1 MDELNAPLLFKKGAE
16 ANIYID
22 DWHGYR
28 VVLKRRFPKAYRHPD
43 LDTRIRKY
51 RTIHEPQL
59 IHEARKAG
67 VLTPTVFQVNV
78 KHSMIIMQFIS
89 GKQIKTCLNETSNAD
104 REKICLQ
111 IGKSVGKLHKRNII
125 HGDLTTS
132 NMIMSTEG
140 KIFFIDFGLGEKNE
154 ELEAKG
160 VDLHLM
166 RRALESTHFRFS
178 GECFDN
184 VFAGYRGI
192 VGAELAEAILSKM
205 VEIRKRGRY
214 VTERR
219 EVK

>member
-16 ANIYID
+16 ASIYVD
-22 DWHGYR
+22 NWHGYR

-43 LDTRIRKY
+43 LDIRIRNY

-67 VLTPTVFQVNV
+67 VLTPIVLQVNV
-78 KHSMIIMQFIS
+78 KNSMIVMQFID
-89 GKQIKTCLNETSNAD
+89 GKQIKACLNETSNAD
-104 REKICLQ
+104 RKKICLQ

-132 NMIMSTEG
+132 NMIMSPEG
-140 KIFFIDFGLGEKNE
+140 RIFFIDFGLGERNV

-178 GECFDN
+178 EECFGN

-192 VGAELAEAILSKM
+192 VGAELAGAILRKM
-205 VEIRKRGRY
+205 MDIRKRGRY
-214 VTERR
+214 VAERR
-219 EVK
+219 EEK